1 MTSEDAKTET
11 VAKPPRKGL
20 KWGSAAL
27 IVIAMGVPLAA
38 TIGGAVTSPPTRGV
52 PEGHL
57 IHLEANTPSEHTST
71 LRELISV
78 GPDGKWHLLIR
89 EHEPQSVDA
98 GSRDWISMPTVS
110 PDGTQI
116 AFIDQKITLQEEEQ
130 SDFWEL
136 WVLPVDPK
144 TQASGAGRLV
154 ADLSK
159 AKLDEVR
166 GLTWSPDGK
175 SIVLASKGKIYSF
188 DAATGKQ
195 TPYFEDASAPTD
207 PKYGI
212 PVDARWP
219 VFASNG
225 SLFFLGKDKGVER
238 PVSIYEE
245 DGGTT
250 AGPDLSLQ
258 SSSIRVMTS
267 FDPASAFAVSADGG
281 KIAYVPVDT
290 QHQIAVE
297 QVESPRAIPGATAKP
312 TMLKAKYG
320 WSLFGGRHV
329 SALHWSPSGRYL
341 GYSVTKPPGGEDEL
355 FYLDT
360 VTQACYKLPYRS
372 GQASWTW
379 AP

>member
-1 MTSEDAKTET
+1 MTSEDAKTGT
-11 VAKPPRKGL
+11 GAKKPPRKDL
-20 KWGSAAL
+20 KWGTAAL
-27 IVIAMGVPLAA
+27 IVIAVSVPIAA
-38 TIGGAVTSPPTRGV
+38 TVGGAVTSPATRGV
-52 PEGHL
+52 PEGHI

-78 GPDGKWHLLIR
+78 GPDGKWHLLTR

-110 PDGTQI
+110 PDGTQV

-144 TQASGAGRLV
+144 TQTSGAGRLV

-159 AKLDEVR
+159 LKLDEVR
-166 GLTWSPDGK
+166 GLTWNPDGK
-175 SIVLASKGKIYSF
+175 AIVLASKGNIYGF

-195 TPYFEDASAPTD
+195 VTILDSSRWPIISN
-207 PKYGI
+207 
-212 PVDARWP
+212 ARWP
-219 VFASNG
+219 AFDRSGMLYFLAHTQSGDGVVDLFAFSANTQQKIPLCGPAIVF
-225 SLFFLGKDKGVER
+225 D
-238 PVSIYEE
+238 VSQ
-245 DGGTT
+245 D
-250 AGPDLSLQ
+250 
-258 SSSIRVMTS
+258 SSKKTYNNE
-267 FDPASAFAVSADGG
+267 
-281 KIAYVPVDT
+281 IAYVPPG
-290 QHQIAVE
+290 HRNQIVI
-297 QVESPRAIPGATAKP
+297 QTASMVGGLTVKQE
-312 TMLKAKYG
+312 TLKAKYG
-320 WSLFGGRHV
+320 WSLFGGRHI

-360 VTQACYKLPYRS
+360 TTGACYKLPYRS

-379 AP
+379 GP